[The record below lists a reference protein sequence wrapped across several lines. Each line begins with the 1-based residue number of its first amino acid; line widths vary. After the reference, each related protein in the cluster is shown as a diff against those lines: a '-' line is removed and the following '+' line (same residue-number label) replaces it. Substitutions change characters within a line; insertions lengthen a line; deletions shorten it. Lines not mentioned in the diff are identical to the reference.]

1 MPGVFTCAIYI
12 SLMDYDYINSLQARL
27 ALAEE
32 QLMIADTMSQQCY
45 WGNKCDQ
52 LEAAIEDARTPVGA

>member
-1 MPGVFTCAIYI
+1 MDYNYII
-12 SLMDYDYINSLQARL
+12 SLQSRL
-27 ALAEE
+27 AHAEE

-52 LEAAIEDARTPVGA
+52 LEAAIEDAHTPVGA

>member
-1 MPGVFTCAIYI
+1 
-12 SLMDYDYINSLQARL
+12 MDYDYINSLQARL

-52 LEAAIEDARTPVGA
+52 LEAALEDARTPVGA

>member
-1 MPGVFTCAIYI
+1 MNQ
-12 SLMDYDYINSLQARL
+12 DYINFLQGQL

-45 WGNKCDQ
+45 WGDRCDQ

>member
-1 MPGVFTCAIYI
+1 MNSEPLGTFGWQ
-12 SLMDYDYINSLQARL
+12 DYINSLQARL

-45 WGNKCDQ
+45 WGDQCDQ

>member
-1 MPGVFTCAIYI
+1 
-12 SLMDYDYINSLQARL
+12 MDFDYIDTLRARL
-27 ALAEE
+27 AHAEE

-52 LEAAIEDARTPVGA
+52 LEAAIEDADTPVGA